1 MFYTPSI
8 SRNPEYKQE
17 ERKRTTN
24 ERADENQEVW
34 LITVDRKKI
43 IPEKSMPS
51 LGPKLMK

>member
-34 LITVDRKKI
+34 LITMDRKKI